1 MEYQDYEAKLN
12 YYAEKDH
19 VELVTIIK
27 QLGWRL
33 DQQLEKLIVLCDKL
47 LEEDYRE
54 FSTVKRV
61 FLWKTINKPLKNAL
75 INIHSFCKPFPQCCL
90 KPCLIC

>member
-12 YYAEKDH
+12 YYDEKDH
-19 VELVTIIK
+19 VVLVNIIK

-47 LEEDYRE
+47 LEED
-54 FSTVKRV
+54 
-61 FLWKTINKPLKNAL
+61 
-75 INIHSFCKPFPQCCL
+75 
-90 KPCLIC
+90 